1 MIVHSRGSFS
11 KGDKELAAIPPK
23 TLAKTLTY
31 ILVTAPGEFGLFW
44 NPDGTMPWKELYWAL
59 QEDEALRFVR
69 ESHVREIRYLG
80 IELPFDLD
88 GSVLRWKA
96 SRALPPY
103 PLELHLLPR
112 RLYFAC
118 RPRQLPRIRENGL
131 EAGARPYLPLT
142 ADRQAALR
150 IGRRRDPESVVLEI
164 ITDEAARAHVPIY
177 RADHGL
183 YLANSIPARFIHFP
197 LLRRE
202 DGTEAVTGKKK
213 KTGKVSAGLSAT
225 PGSYLLSPR
234 DLGTAGGNFDREPKQ
249 PQKKG
254 KGKSGWKRSLG
265 RERQKRTP

>member
-1 MIVHSRGSFS
+1 
-11 KGDKELAAIPPK
+11 LAPIPPK

-44 NPDGTMPWKELYWAL
+44 NPDGSMPWKELYWAL

-69 ESHVREIRYLG
+69 ESHVKEIRFLG

-88 GSVLRWKA
+88 GSVLRLKA
-96 SRALPPY
+96 SKALPPY
-103 PLELHLLPR
+103 PLESDPLPR

-118 RPRQLPRIRENGL
+118 RSRQLPRIRENGL

-142 ADRQAALR
+142 AEREAALR
-150 IGRRRDPESVVLEI
+150 IGRRRDPEPVVLEI
-164 ITDEAARAHVPIY
+164 LTDEAAKAHVPIY

-202 DGTEAVTGKKK
+202 DGTQAVTGKKK
-213 KTGKVSAGLSAT
+213 KTGKVSAGLSPA
-225 PGSYLLSPR
+225 PGSYFLSPR
-234 DLGTAGGNFDREPKQ
+234 DLGTAGGDFGQESKR
-249 PQKKG
+249 PQKTG
-254 KGKSGWKRSLG
+254 KGKSDWKRSVK